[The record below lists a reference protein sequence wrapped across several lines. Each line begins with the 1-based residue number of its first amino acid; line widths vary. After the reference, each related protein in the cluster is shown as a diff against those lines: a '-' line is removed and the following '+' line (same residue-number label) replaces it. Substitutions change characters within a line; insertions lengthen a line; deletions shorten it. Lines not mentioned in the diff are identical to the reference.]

1 MIKIILNNINKNTFF
16 TNNFTYL
23 IVGEVH
29 VLNGI
34 SLYIEDNTTILL
46 RNNININNVNRSTDY
61 STLIFDTGSTVI
73 AKKLFIK
80 SVDKNNKLI
89 KYADNG
95 GLIFLGS
102 SANTQYKSY
111 NTIFSQISPNP
122 SNYSIE
128 ELIIEYLGS
137 INNNNNI
144 TIIGVNY
151 NEFNIKKIKSFY
163 SGNIGLN
170 IINSIINIDRLYI
183 NNPIGM
189 IGIENN
195 NSIININKSLKIT
208 ITNNNMASLFNFIVN
223 SLTPNIKI
231 NKNANIYLNAPYF
244 NTIGNPLVVVSTD
257 IIAPTSPYYVI
268 TKLLKQMYIFR
279 EI

>member
-46 RNNININNVNRSTDY
+46 RNCININNVNRSTDY

-73 AKKLFIK
+73 AKKIFIK

-102 SANTQYKSY
+102 SANIQYKSY
-111 NTIFSQISPNP
+111 NTIFSQISTIP
-122 SNYSIE
+122 SNFSIE

-137 INNNNNI
+137 INNNNI

-183 NNPIGM
+183 NNPISN
-189 IGIENN
+189 GIENN

-208 ITNNNMASLFNFIVN
+208 ITNNKMTALFNFIVN

-231 NKNANIYLNAPYF
+231 NKNANIYLKAPQF
-244 NTIGNPLVVVSTD
+244 NPIINPLKVVSID
-257 IIAPTSPYYVI
+257 IPSPTSPYFVN
-268 TKLLKQMYIFR
+268 KNLNKQTYIFKD
-279 EI
+279 II

>member
-46 RNNININNVNRSTDY
+46 RNCININNVNRSTDY

-80 SVDKNNKLI
+80 SVDKNNKKV

-102 SANTQYKSY
+102 TVDTQYKLY
-111 NTIFSQISPNP
+111 NTISSQLSPIT

-137 INNNNNI
+137 VNNNNI
-144 TIIGVNY
+144 TIIGVNN

-170 IINSIINIDRLYI
+170 IINSTINIDRLYI
-183 NNPIGM
+183 NNPMGN

-208 ITNNNMASLFNFIVN
+208 ITNNKMASLFNFIVN

-231 NKNANIYLNAPYF
+231 NKKANIYLKAPHF
-244 NTIGNPLVVVSTD
+244 NTKENPLVVVSTD
-257 IIAPTSPYYVI
+257 IILPTSPYFVI
-268 TKLLKQMYIFR
+268 AKLLKQIYIFR